1 MTMRIGEP
9 AIFEDDVKFP
19 GGVSTKFAR
28 TQFEQEAGKV
38 FVVPLTALRVHDAFQ
53 TNLPGTAASDDLGLI
68 GTAFGTSSPVVQT
81 SDAKATTV
89 TQYARFMFALP
100 ECYDDSET
108 VTLRI
113 FAGMDTTVSDGTATV
128 DAVVY
133 KVDGEGGIGSDLCA
147 TAATTINSLTNAAKD
162 FTITASSLVR
172 GDILDCRVAIA
183 ITDTATATAVL
194 GEIGYIA
201 FLLDIKA

>member
-1 MTMRIGEP
+1 MTTRVGEP
-9 AIFEDDVKFP
+9 VVFEDDVKFP
-19 GGVSTKFAR
+19 GGVSTKFSR
-28 TQFEQEAGKV
+28 SQFSQETGAV
-38 FVVPLTALRVHDAFQ
+38 FMVPLTSLRVHDAFQ
-53 TNLPGTAASDDLGLI
+53 TNLPGTAAADDLGLI

-81 SDAKATTV
+81 SDAKTTTI

-100 ECYDDSET
+100 ECYDTAET

-128 DAVVY
+128 DASVY

-147 TAATTINSLTNAAKD
+147 TSATTINSLTNAAKD
-162 FTITASSLVR
+162 FTITAASLAPGDLLDVR
-172 GDILDCRVAIA
+172 VVIA
-183 ITDTATATAVL
+183 ITDSATGTAVL